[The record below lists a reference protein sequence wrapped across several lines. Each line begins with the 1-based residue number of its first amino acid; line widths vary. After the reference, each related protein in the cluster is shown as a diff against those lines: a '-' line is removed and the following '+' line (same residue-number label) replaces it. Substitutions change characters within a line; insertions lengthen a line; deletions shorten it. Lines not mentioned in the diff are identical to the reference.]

1 MKISTKVALSNIV
14 LGTTCVFAVMAT
26 VLVQH
31 NRLRHEA
38 ESLARH
44 SAEDQAIQVAQTVL
58 QNCTATENR
67 NQRRL
72 EHSLTVARDLLHRA
86 GAFSIGSHNVPWTV
100 VNQFT
105 KETSTVAL
113 PAVSLG
119 STPLV
124 RVTDARTAVP
134 VVDDATRLTR
144 EFCTIF
150 QRINDAGDMLR
161 VATSVIQKDGT
172 RAVGTYIPARLPDGS
187 ENPVSKAVLAGSS
200 YRGRAF
206 VVDDWHVAAYE
217 PIWDA
222 NHSRVIGM
230 LYVGIGLRDINRELR
245 ESILQIQLGRNGHVA
260 VLGSRGNQRGHYLIS
275 PGGKRDGENLLTLQ
289 DPSGLPYAETLLER
303 AATTVGGT
311 PKLMR
316 HGPIDPA
323 DNIPGMRSTAVV
335 AFPAWDWVICAEAK
349 EDDFQA
355 IVASLDRTQKR
366 QILTACLVVMV
377 VGSFGFF
384 SSIALGRTIARPIV
398 HAITTLGTSTGRIIE
413 SSEQLTGSGKA
424 LAEGAREQAAS
435 AEATS
440 ASLQQLAGMTQ
451 RNADRA
457 HRANE
462 LARAVRQVTDQ
473 STTDV
478 RQLKSAMSDI
488 QGSSRRISKII
499 ETIDEIAFQTNLL
512 ALNAAVEAARAGEA
526 GMGFAVVAEEVRGL
540 AQRSAQAARE
550 TTGIIETAI
559 SDTTRGVAV
568 SDKVAQSLESIHVN
582 IRQVDELV
590 AEVDA
595 ASHEQSNSVNQI
607 SNAVGRMDQVTQQ
620 NATGAEAVARAAH
633 ELRTQVA
640 PLRSEVDQLVALVDR
655 PASGPSDNLLPA
667 VAVPTARP
675 TRRTSASASRR
686 LSTASP
692 RRTAPAA
699 ERRRSEAS
707 IPS

>member
-1 MKISTKVALSNIV
+1 
-14 LGTTCVFAVMAT
+14 
-26 VLVQH
+26 
-31 NRLRHEA
+31 
-38 ESLARH
+38 
-44 SAEDQAIQVAQTVL
+44 
-58 QNCTATENR
+58 
-67 NQRRL
+67 
-72 EHSLTVARDLLHRA
+72 
-86 GAFSIGSHNVPWTV
+86 
-100 VNQFT
+100 
-105 KETSTVAL
+105 
-113 PAVSLG
+113 
-119 STPLV
+119 
-124 RVTDARTAVP
+124 VP
-134 VVDDATRLTR
+134 VVDEATRLTR
-144 EFCTIF
+144 EFCTLF
-150 QRINDAGDMLR
+150 QRINDNGDMLR
-161 VATSVIQKDGT
+161 VATSVMQKDGN
-172 RAVGTYIPARLPDGS
+172 RAVGTFIPAKLPDGS
-187 ENPVSKAVLAGSS
+187 ENPVVKTVLAGST

-206 VVDDWHVAAYE
+206 VVDDWHAAAYE

-222 NHSRVIGM
+222 NHSRVVGM

-245 ESILQIQLGRNGHVA
+245 DNILQIQLGRNGHVA

-275 PGGKRDGENLLTLQ
+275 PGGKRDGENLLKVQPT
-289 DPSGLPYAETLLER
+289 SEKPYAETLLE
-303 AATTVGGT
+303 AASATSGGT
-311 PKLMR
+311 AQLVR
-316 HGPIDPA
+316 HGPTDPE
-323 DNIPGMRSTAVV
+323 DTIPGMRSTAVV

-349 EDDFQA
+349 EEDFQA
-355 IVASLDRTQKR
+355 IVASLDRTQKQ
-366 QILTACLVVMV
+366 QILTACIVVMV
-377 VGSFGFF
+377 VGSFGFL

-398 HAITTLGTSTGRIIE
+398 HAISTLGTSTGRIIE
-413 SSEQLTGSGKA
+413 ASELLTGSGKA
-424 LAEGAREQAAS
+424 LTEGAREQTAS

-440 ASLQQLAGMTQ
+440 ASLQELAGMTQ
-451 RNADRA
+451 RNAESA

-478 RQLKSAMSDI
+478 RQLKVAMSDI

-550 TTGIIETAI
+550 TTAIIETAI

-607 SNAVGRMDQVTQQ
+607 SNAVERMDQVTQR
-620 NATGAEAVARAAH
+620 NATGAEAVAHAAD

-655 PASGPSDNLLPA
+655 PASNSSGSLLKNLPS
-667 VAVPTARP
+667 ARP
-675 TRRTSASASRR
+675 IRHTSTTASR
-686 LSTASP
+686 LASHGV
-692 RRTAPAA
+692 RVRTGPTPD
-699 ERRRSEAS
+699 RRRSTIS
-707 IPS
+707 MPS

>member
-14 LGTTCVFAVMAT
+14 LGTTCVLAVMAT

-38 ESLARH
+38 ENLARL
-44 SAEDQAIQVAQTVL
+44 SAGDQALQVAQTVL
-58 QNCTATENR
+58 KNCIATENR

-72 EHSLTVARDLLHRA
+72 EHSLGVARDLLHRA
-86 GAFSIGSHNVPWTV
+86 GTFSLGAEQIPWTV
-100 VNQFT
+100 INQFT
-105 KETSTVAL
+105 KETSTVTL

-119 STPLV
+119 STPVV
-124 RVTDARTAVP
+124 RVTDPHSQVP
-134 VVDDATRLTR
+134 VVDEATRLTR

-161 VATSVIQKDGT
+161 IATSVVAKDGH
-172 RAVGTYIPARLPDGS
+172 RAVGTFIPARLPDGS
-187 ENPVSKAVLAGSS
+187 DNPVVRAVLSGST

-206 VVDDWHVAAYE
+206 VVDDWHAAAYE

-222 NHSRVIGM
+222 NQSRVVGM

-245 ESILQIQLGRNGHVA
+245 ENILQIQLGRNGHVA

-275 PGGKRDGENLLTLQ
+275 PGGKRDGENLLKVQ
-289 DPSGLPYAETLLER
+289 PASGLPYAETLLEAA
-303 AATTVGGT
+303 AATSEGT
-311 PKLMR
+311 AKLVR
-316 HGPIDPA
+316 HGPTDPQ
-323 DNIPGMRSTAVV
+323 DTTPGMRSTAVV

-349 EDDFQA
+349 EEDFQA
-355 IVASLDRTQKR
+355 IVASLDRTQKQ
-366 QILTACLVVMV
+366 QILTACIVVMV

-384 SSIALGRTIARPIV
+384 SSIALGRTIARPIA
-398 HAITTLGTSTGRIIE
+398 HAISTLGTSTGRIIDA
-413 SSEQLTGSGKA
+413 SEQLTGSGKA

-440 ASLQQLAGMTQ
+440 SSLHELAGMTQ
-451 RNADRA
+451 RNAESA

-526 GMGFAVVAEEVRGL
+526 GMGFAVVAEKSG
-540 AQRSAQAARE
+540 ASPNAAPRRP
-550 TTGIIETAI
+550 AKPPP
-559 SDTTRGVAV
+559 S
-568 SDKVAQSLESIHVN
+568 SILPFP
-582 IRQVDELV
+582 IPP
-590 AEVDA
+590 A
-595 ASHEQSNSVNQI
+595 ASPSVTRSLSPWNRFMPI
-607 SNAVGRMDQVTQQ
+607 SGR
-620 NATGAEAVARAAH
+620 
-633 ELRTQVA
+633 
-640 PLRSEVDQLVALVDR
+640 
-655 PASGPSDNLLPA
+655 
-667 VAVPTARP
+667 
-675 TRRTSASASRR
+675 
-686 LSTASP
+686 STNWSP
-692 RRTAPAA
+692 RSPPPVMSKAIR
-699 ERRRSEAS
+699 
-707 IPS
+707 